1 MRRPRIGVGVRALAA
16 RERRGVALYEFEVL
30 KAMAQLNPEI
40 DFVLLGDTPLDHDQ
54 IPHERLNF
62 RLYPVQRG
70 WRFNFWLQA
79 VLPYAAVRERL
90 DLLWC
95 PANEVPFVQTVP
107 CVVTVHDAKILSRRE
122 TILGRYYHDRG
133 RLMPAA
139 FRPAKRILADSAFTK
154 SQILKHA
161 ACPPERNQ
169 DRPLR

>member
-30 KAMAQLNPEI
+30 KAMAQLNPEM
-40 DFVLLGDTPLDHDQ
+40 DFVLLGDTPLGRDQ

-122 TILGRYYHDRG
+122 TIPGPDYHDGG

-139 FRPAKRILADSAFTK
+139 VRRAERIVADSALPK
-154 SQILKHA
+154 NEAL
-161 ACPPERNQ
+161 
-169 DRPLR
+169 